1 MAFELELKRSKK
13 PVYPTKTSINLVTS
27 NQPPRNVGRNVAL
40 FAIAMVGV
48 LAFAKFGVVDV
59 MAAAQ
64 AASAKAASAQAELA
78 ALQAANADFE
88 DLEEQYAAF
97 AVNSLTEEERGLAE
111 RGEVLDLLSSTV
123 AGAADL
129 QSVRISGNAVELQF
143 ANTSLDDV
151 SRVVA
156 SLEDKESVATVSMS
170 TAKTDKNDDVVSTVT
185 ILLVG
190 EGGTAGE
197 GEGASAEGAEG
208 AGAPAQPDAAAAAG
222 GKGASNE

>member
-27 NQPPRNVGRNVAL
+27 NQPPRNVGRNAAL
-40 FAIAMVGV
+40 FAVAMVAV
-48 LAFAKFGVVDV
+48 LLFAKFGVVDV

-64 AASAKAASAQAELA
+64 AATGKVASAQAELS
-78 ALQAANADFE
+78 ALQADNADFA
-88 DLEEQYAAF
+88 DLEERYAAF
-97 AVNSLTEEERGLAE
+97 AVNSLTDEERVLAD

-129 QSVRISGNAVELQF
+129 QSVRIAGNTVELQF

-156 SLEDKESVATVSMS
+156 SLEDEEAVATVSMS

-185 ILLVG
+185 IILKGTG
-190 EGGTAGE
+190 EVPQGE
-197 GEGASAEGAEG
+197 GED
-208 AGAPAQPDAAAAAG
+208 AGAPAA

>member
-40 FAIAMVGV
+40 FALAMVGV

-64 AASAKAASAQAELA
+64 SATGKVASAQAELS
-78 ALQAANADFE
+78 ALQAANADFA

-97 AVNSLTEEERGLAE
+97 AVNSLTEEERGLAD

-129 QSVRISGNAVELQF
+129 QSVSISGNTVQLQF
-143 ANTSLDDV
+143 SNTSLDDV

-156 SLEDKESVATVSMS
+156 TLEDEELVAAVSMS
-170 TAKTDKNDDVVSTVT
+170 TAKTDKYDDVVSTVT
-185 ILLVG
+185 IMLRG
-190 EGGTAGE
+190 PGQTMD
-197 GEGASAEGAEG
+197 EGAEALG
-208 AGAPAQPDAAAAAG
+208 QLEGDAAAG